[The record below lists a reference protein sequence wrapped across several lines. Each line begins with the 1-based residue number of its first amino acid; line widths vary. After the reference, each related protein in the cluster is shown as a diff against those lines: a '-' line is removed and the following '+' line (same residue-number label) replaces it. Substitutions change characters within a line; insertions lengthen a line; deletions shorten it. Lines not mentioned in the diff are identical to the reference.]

1 MVLAYAALTGI
12 VVLTVSLTRADSGQ
26 PGEIHRSDGTS
37 LWTSLITQASKL
49 GLPIRFLRVVPP
61 DFIVVEFAD
70 LRAFAA
76 EYHPETHLMILN
88 RALSF
93 NAAGGVLKP
102 LAGMNHRD
110 VATIYH
116 ELFHAY
122 LDYVRTSPVHAVM
135 DADARRLLAFA
146 KDRQD
151 CRYTLVHITPLRQ
164 KKTVTEPRFLNEHE
178 SWEAL
183 NETWAVFVGWA
194 IWTRLETTGSKK
206 SVQAKLLKSLKKA
219 DQSGELVG
227 YYEPEDSKER
237 EVTNKRYLAHKSRIT
252 RSEVTLLLEVVL
264 EESPDAASRL
274 AAAMTPDPAPDP
286 GVPSCGG
293 SKALRP

>member
-1 MVLAYAALTGI
+1 MLVHAALAAI
-12 VVLTVSLTRADSGQ
+12 LVLTVAATRADQ
-26 PGEIHRSDGTS
+26 PKVHRIDDGS
-37 LWTSLITQASKL
+37 LWNSLINQASKL
-49 GLPIRFLRVVPP
+49 GLPTRFLRVIPA

-122 LDYVRTSPVHAVM
+122 LDYVRASVEDPGM
-135 DADARRLLAFA
+135 DAEAQRLLAFA
-146 KDRQD
+146 KDRQE
-151 CRYTLVHITPLRQ
+151 CRYTSVHITPLRQ
-164 KKTVTEPRFLNEHE
+164 KKAVTESRFLSEHE

-194 IWTRLETTGSKK
+194 IWTRLESTGSKE
-206 SVQAKLLKSLKKA
+206 STQAKFLKSLKNA

-237 EVTNKRYLAHKSRIT
+237 EVTLKRYLAPSNRIT

-264 EESPDAASRL
+264 QETPDHAGRL
-274 AAAMTPDPAPDP
+274 AAAMAPDPAPDP
-286 GVPSCGG
+286 GVPSCRG
-293 SKALRP
+293 K